1 MEEFKMSKTE
11 KEVFV
16 VEGIYISSTIR
27 REFPVQ
33 VFSSFES
40 AREYSRKK
48 AEEKGDILDGMGT
61 VNRGYISTVV
71 VVDPEEGFYIWTVT
85 PRMLDKE
92 YV

>member
-16 VEGIYISSTIR
+16 VEGSYISSTVR
-27 REFPVQ
+27 RELPIQ
-33 VFSSFES
+33 VFSDFES
-40 AREYSRKK
+40 AKEYSRRK
-48 AEEKGDILDGMGT
+48 AEEKSDILDGMLT
-61 VNRGYISTVV
+61 TNHGYMTTVV

-85 PRMLDKE
+85 PRVLNKE